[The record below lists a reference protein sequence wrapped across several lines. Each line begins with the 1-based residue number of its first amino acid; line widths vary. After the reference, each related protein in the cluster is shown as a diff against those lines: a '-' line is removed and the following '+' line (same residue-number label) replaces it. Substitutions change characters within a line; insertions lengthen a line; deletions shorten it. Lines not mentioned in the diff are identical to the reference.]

1 MLEQLKN
8 SKGENLC
15 LLIKVDTNSIRPYT
29 KACTWKNA
37 LSSLDSF
44 TTEVDD
50 ENFFAQL
57 INKEIN
63 EEFHRAVASMRC
75 NKKGWGADYFS
86 YITINPL
93 YGDY

>member
-1 MLEQLKN
+1 MFSQLKN
-8 SKGENLC
+8 SKGEKLY

-29 KACTWKNA
+29 KVCTWNDA
-37 LSSLDSF
+37 LSSLDSL
-44 TTEVDD
+44 TTEVD
-50 ENFFAQL
+50 NKTFFAQL

-63 EEFHRAVASMRC
+63 EEFHRAEASMRC

-86 YITINPL
+86 YITIEPL